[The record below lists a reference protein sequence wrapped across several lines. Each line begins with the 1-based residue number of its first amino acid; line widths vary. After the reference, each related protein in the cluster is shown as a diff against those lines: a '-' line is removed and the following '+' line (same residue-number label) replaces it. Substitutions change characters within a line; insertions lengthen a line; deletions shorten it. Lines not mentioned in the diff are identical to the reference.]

1 MVNDRMELKNLRDN
15 LENLIWLI
23 SSLEKGE
30 LPYFYYCFDTM
41 KNNIEI
47 FFHLGCDDIE
57 DFYPVL
63 ERDWIA
69 SHTFLIGVQY
79 YKPRC
84 DLPEKDL
91 ELKLY
96 FSGLLAE
103 IGKYFE
109 QQINIS

>member
-1 MVNDRMELKNLRDN
+1 MVNDNLELKNLRDY
-15 LENLIWLI
+15 LESITRLI

-57 DFYPVL
+57 DFYPIL

-69 SHTFLIGVQY
+69 SHTLLIGVQY
-79 YKPRC
+79 YKPHC
-84 DLPEKDL
+84 GLPEQDL

-96 FSGLLAE
+96 FSGLLSE

-109 QQINIS
+109 TQTTVS